1 MDANFDFASL
11 GRRVFLWMAALLP
24 LGAALFWYL
33 DGARGAVSFLI
44 GGAASFALSAALFR
58 VVALLDFSGAQGR
71 GSGRSTTLLALS
83 QVLVFAA
90 LYGILNAYEESPD
103 ALACGFGLTVAA
115 LIGDTLAG
123 LLTRD

>member
-1 MDANFDFASL
+1 MDANFDFAGL

-24 LGAALFWYL
+24 IGAALFWWL
-33 DGARGAVSFLI
+33 EGARGTISFLI
-44 GGAASFALSAALFR
+44 GGAASFALSGALYR
-58 VVALLDFSGAQGR
+58 VVALLDFSGAKGR

-90 LYGILNAYEESPD
+90 LYAILNAYEESPN
-103 ALACGFGLTVAA
+103 ALASGFGLTVAA
-115 LIGDTLAG
+115 LMGDTLAG